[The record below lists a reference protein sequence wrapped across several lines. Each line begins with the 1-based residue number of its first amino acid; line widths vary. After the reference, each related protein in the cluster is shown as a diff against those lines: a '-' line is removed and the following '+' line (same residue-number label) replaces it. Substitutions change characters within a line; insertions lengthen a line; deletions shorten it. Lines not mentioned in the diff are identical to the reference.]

1 MITASA
7 EDIGT
12 LAILNVAG
20 GDVKVSF
27 DKNNPAEVIRAKR
40 IVRDMLH
47 RGYALLVEVE
57 RDGEKRFERALD
69 FNEETAEYLI
79 ADFDPITTPTQEWQ
93 RAAEEGYEAGT
104 QEGGGDGEGIPKEI
118 VAEEEPKPE
127 SGAPHRRG
135 RPRKAVP
142 ASGTRA
148 VAVARSAGG

>member
-1 MITASA
+1 MTSVMKG
-7 EDIGT
+7 IGT

-27 DKNNPAEVIRAKR
+27 DKSNPAEIIRAKR

-79 ADFDPITTPTQEWQ
+79 ADFDPITTPVQEWQ
-93 RAAEEGYEAGT
+93 RASEEGYEAGSK
-104 QEGGGDGEGIPKEI
+104 EGGGNGEGISKEV
-118 VAEEEPKPE
+118 VAEEPQSAVEPP
-127 SGAPHRRG
+127 RRG
-135 RPRKAVP
+135 RARKAVP

>member
-1 MITASA
+1 MIACPES
-7 EDIGT
+7 ELGT

-27 DKNNPAEVIRAKR
+27 DKSNPQETIRAKR

-69 FNEETAEYLI
+69 FNEETNEYII
-79 ADFDPITTPTQEWQ
+79 ADFDPITSPVQEWQ
-93 RAAEEGYEAGT
+93 RASEEGYEAGMK
-104 QEGGGDGEGIPKEI
+104 EGGSDGESVP
-118 VAEEEPKPE
+118 EENVGQKPE
-127 SGAPHRRG
+127 AEPRPTRRG
-135 RPRKAVP
+135 RYRKAVP